1 MASITQKISEKP
13 LLWEKLNRKKGE
25 RKIKNERKITEA
37 FEGRK
42 E

>member
-1 MASITQKISEKP
+1 VGKTKQ
-13 LLWEKLNRKKGE
+13 KKGE